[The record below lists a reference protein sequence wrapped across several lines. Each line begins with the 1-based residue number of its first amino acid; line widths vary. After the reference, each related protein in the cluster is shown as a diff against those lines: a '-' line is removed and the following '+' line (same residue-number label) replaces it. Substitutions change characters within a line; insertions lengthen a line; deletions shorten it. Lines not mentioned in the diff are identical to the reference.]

1 MTNTAWHAEYL
12 RLENAEAAARAAY
25 RSARGAAK
33 KEAALETF
41 RAAGKA
47 RWDFEMAG
55 CQIVDTATL
64 PVKEWVASLLP
75 RAA

>member
-12 RLENAEAAARAAY
+12 RLENAEAATRAAY

-41 RAAGKA
+41 RATPESALGISRWPAA
-47 RWDFEMAG
+47 RSW
-55 CQIVDTATL
+55 T
-64 PVKEWVASLLP
+64 P
-75 RAA
+75 RHCR